1 MGRYSVGSRIV
12 TEIQFNLVVNL
23 GLRAQPD
30 DELPGFESQFY
41 R

>member
-12 TEIQFNLVVNL
+12 PEIQFNLVVNL